1 MSQSFIC
8 STSSLSL
15 ASLCNCSCSIWC
27 IVVSYWISFCIS
39 LSNVVETFSYTY
51 WLLYNFFYHVPIQI
65 FYLFWLGCIFITDLW
80 ELILCY
86 VYKFLVG
93 YLYCRILFLS
103 VICLFTL
110 LIVWEH
116 EVLNFVG
123 VQFVKISVVLR
134 LKIPDLVQPLHW

>member
-1 MSQSFIC
+1 MSESFIS

-15 ASLCNCSCSIWC
+15 ASPCNCSCSVWC
-27 IVVSYWISFCIS
+27 IVVSYWISICIS
-39 LSNVVETFSYTY
+39 LSNVETVSYTY
-51 WLLYNFFYHVPIQI
+51 WPFYNLFYHVPIQI
-65 FYLFWLGCIFITDLW
+65 FSLFWLRYIFITDLW

-123 VQFVKISVVLR
+123 VQFVKITLVLR
-134 LKIPDLVQPLHW
+134 LKISDLVQPLHW